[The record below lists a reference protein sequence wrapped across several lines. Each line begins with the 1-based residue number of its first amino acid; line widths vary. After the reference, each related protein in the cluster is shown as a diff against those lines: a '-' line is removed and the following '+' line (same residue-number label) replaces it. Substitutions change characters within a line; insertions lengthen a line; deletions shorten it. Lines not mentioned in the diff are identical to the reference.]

1 MCYSVVM
8 KIQRAFWLAVGL
20 IFVAAASASAF
31 SVIEDVHA
39 VQPFDSEER
48 LAQWTFDFS
57 IPESQRKFAETC
69 EIQLVTVGRGDPL
82 YAWFGHSSLVVVPPE
97 GYSVMFDYGIFDF
110 KQDHFY
116 RNFALGRLYYSVMS
130 SAADWRL
137 EDAVQEQRDVRV
149 QTLDLPPSAKLA
161 VIEFLNANVQPENNT
176 YLYHHFKDNCAT
188 RIRDIINAATGGAF
202 KTWAQEIP
210 GTGTYRQHVMRH
222 TISDP
227 IVDWGLNFLQS
238 GEIDHRITLWD
249 EMFLPEILEQAAED
263 FSWTWPDGTT
273 RPLVQ
278 STEIRN
284 DTNGLNVRP
293 ADKTETPHVFL
304 PSLLVG
310 FILGGI
316 GLGLL
321 WWYRRHCNKE
331 YGYALPRFLFGFYN
345 GVLCLVL
352 GIVSSV
358 LLFMMTCS
366 THDVTWYNENI
377 IFANPWLLVM
387 AVQSFVIAFSD
398 RGDLHGL
405 QRGFRALSVLGL
417 VLMILKGTLPDIF
430 HQANFPILAVLF
442 PYYALQGW
450 VIRFAPRKRPKR
462 KSREERRKDKELTKE
477 IRRQNRLR
485 AEGLAETAH
494 RPADTDVASPTSA
507 SSQAEQNVQETD
519 KAAEHRDD
527 GNAPVSDGE
536 KT

>member
-1 MCYSVVM
+1 M
-8 KIQRAFWLAVGL
+8 KIRRAFWLAVGL

-39 VQPFDSEER
+39 VQPFDSEGM
-48 LAQWTFDFS
+48 LAQWNFDFS
-57 IPESQRKFAETC
+57 IPESQREFAETC
-69 EIQLVTVGRGDPL
+69 EIQLVTIGRGDPL

-97 GYSVMFDYGIFDF
+97 GTSVMFDYGIFNF

-116 RNFALGRLYYSVMS
+116 RNFALGRLYYNVMG

-137 EDAVQEQRDVRV
+137 DEAVKEQRDVRV

-161 VIEFLNANVQPENNT
+161 AIEFLNANIQPENNT

-202 KTWAQEIP
+202 KTWAQGIP

-249 EMFLPEILEQAAED
+249 EMFLPEILEQAAGD

-284 DTNGLNVRP
+284 DTKGLGVRP
-293 ADKTETPHVFL
+293 ADKTEAPRTFL
-304 PSLLVG
+304 PSLLAG

-377 IFANPWLLVM
+377 VFANPWLLVM
-387 AVQSFVIAFSD
+387 AVQSFVIAFSI
-398 RGDLHGL
+398 RGNIHGL
-405 QRGFRALSVLGL
+405 QRGFRTLSALGL
-417 VLMILKGTLPDIF
+417 VLLILKGALPDIF
-430 HQANFPILAVLF
+430 HQANFPILAVLL

-462 KSREERRKDKELTKE
+462 KSRDERRREKELTRE

-485 AEGLAETAH
+485 AEGLEEADH
-494 RPADTDVASPTSA
+494 RPATVAITPQSSVSPQDEHPVYENDQATGHQDTGD
-507 SSQAEQNVQETD
+507 
-519 KAAEHRDD
+519 
-527 GNAPVSDGE
+527 APVSDSE
-536 KT
+536 KA